1 MLQCG
6 TYNREGRVILLRSV
20 SFEIEIKL
28 LFSNDVEFACL
39 ISFDPASPLLIDIR
53 KITCNV
59 LQFEIENLFND

>member
-39 ISFDPASPLLIDIR
+39 ISFDPASPLF
-53 KITCNV
+53 NV
-59 LQFEIENLFND
+59 VNRYT